1 MDKILQKSLKQTP
14 ARKKQRIR
22 QGCVRGSRK
31 KQRTSTHIS
40 SLYLFGVREA
50 AYCCCFGKN
59 GMWSGV
65 REVQVFGLETKTK
78 EDDKEQWQTETPSKT
93 VVVLRVLDLDRTRWP
108 WISKLRCFLHLLI
121 SSSSSSLLVP
131 LSHKNC
137 RQSTSKTQHPRCKSW
152 LQQKK
157 ALLTGVS
164 KTSCCVI
171 NVIAELIFRRRGAYL
186 LLLQLLFA
194 SEF

>member
-1 MDKILQKSLKQTP
+1 MCERKSQET
-14 ARKKQRIR
+14 
-22 QGCVRGSRK
+22 
-31 KQRTSTHIS
+31 THIYTHLFS
-40 SLYLFGVREA
+40 VSLWGPRGRLLLLFWEEWNVIRSAWSASVRFRNKDKGGRQRGVA
-50 AYCCCFGKN
+50 DWN
-59 GMWSGV
+59 S
-65 REVQVFGLETKTK
+65 Q
-78 EDDKEQWQTETPSKT
+78 QT
-93 VVVLRVLDLDRTRWP
+93 VVVLGVLHLDRTRWS

-137 RQSTSKTQHPRCKSW
+137 RQSTSKTQHPCCKFW

-171 NVIAELIFRRRGAYL
+171 NVIAELIFRRRGACH
-186 LLLQLLFA
+186 LLLQVLFA

>member
-1 MDKILQKSLKQTP
+1 M
-14 ARKKQRIR
+14 
-22 QGCVRGSRK
+22 RGSRRK
-31 KQRTSTHIS
+31 HHTSTHIS

-50 AYCCCFGKN
+50 AYRCCFGNN

-65 REVQVFGLETKTK
+65 REVQVFGLETKIK
-78 EDDKEQWQTETPSKT
+78 EDDKRAVADRNSQQT
-93 VVVLRVLDLDRTRWP
+93 VVVLGVLDLDRTRWP

-171 NVIAELIFRRRGAYL
+171 NVIAELIFRRRGAYH